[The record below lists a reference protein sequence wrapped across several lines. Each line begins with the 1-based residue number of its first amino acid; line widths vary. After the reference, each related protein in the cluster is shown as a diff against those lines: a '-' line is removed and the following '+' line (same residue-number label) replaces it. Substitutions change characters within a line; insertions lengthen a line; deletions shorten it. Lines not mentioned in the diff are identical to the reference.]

1 MLKFFRK
8 IRYKLMSENKISRYF
23 KYAIGEIILVVIGI
37 LIALQINNW
46 NEGTK
51 EQNKETIYLKNL
63 ERDLTNQLDFIDDQ
77 ISYETDFT
85 NAASYLLSSFN
96 GKNFIKI
103 DTSFF
108 RNLTLLQSRKTFLIN
123 DPTYTDMLS
132 SGNIDIIKNKNIKDK
147 LIQYYQELER
157 IEKIIQNNNS
167 LLVDQQYASFFL
179 KIGYYFDE
187 ETIGIFN
194 YKQNKSSKLNLKYEN
209 ELAKISKEIL
219 NKNENKLQLMNIINL
234 RHMLS
239 LGSLSLMETSKKNTQ
254 LLLEELKNLNKKN

>member
-1 MLKFFRK
+1 
-8 IRYKLMSENKISRYF
+8 MSENKTSCYF

-147 LIQYYQELER
+147 LIH
-157 IEKIIQNNNS
+157 
-167 LLVDQQYASFFL
+167 V
-179 KIGYYFDE
+179 
-187 ETIGIFN
+187 
-194 YKQNKSSKLNLKYEN
+194 
-209 ELAKISKEIL
+209 
-219 NKNENKLQLMNIINL
+219 INL

>member
-1 MLKFFRK
+1 M
-8 IRYKLMSENKISRYF
+8 IQ
-23 KYAIGEIILVVIGI
+23 A
-37 LIALQINNW
+37 
-46 NEGTK
+46 
-51 EQNKETIYLKNL
+51 
-63 ERDLTNQLDFIDDQ
+63 
-77 ISYETDFT
+77 
-85 NAASYLLSSFN
+85 
-96 GKNFIKI
+96 
-103 DTSFF
+103 FF

-157 IEKIIQNNNS
+157 IERIIQNNNS
-167 LLVDQQYASFFL
+167 LLVDQQYASVFL

-219 NKNENKLQLMNIINL
+219 NKNENKLQLMNVINL